1 MQGYEDPPAGADLAH
16 CRVWLDWAMTQ
27 INASLAND
35 GVACERLLTGLD
47 GVLGAAD
54 GAAKEQKMSE
64 VVVAV
69 QYHDRLMQQ
78 LAHVAESLRG
88 LHEHLGDEANAKSP
102 GAWAMLCEKQMRAF
116 SMPEERELFARIV
129 GGSGRGGD
137 DTARSAVASSA
148 GMVDLFEDS
157 PREPPT

>member
-1 MQGYEDPPAGADLAH
+1 MQTYEDQPVGADLAH
-16 CRVWLDWAMTQ
+16 CRVWLDWAVTQ
-27 INASLAND
+27 INASLAHD
-35 GVACERLLTGLD
+35 GVACERLLTALD
-47 GVLGAAD
+47 GVLRAPH

-88 LHEHLGDEANAKSP
+88 LYEQLGDESNIESP
-102 GAWAMLCEKQMRAF
+102 GAWDMLCEKQMRAF
-116 SMPEERELFARIV
+116 SMPEERELFSRIV
-129 GGSGRGGD
+129 GGNGREA
-137 DTARSAVASSA
+137 TARCTVTSSA
-148 GMVDLFEDS
+148 GTVDLFEDS